1 MSIEKIDKKIEEID
15 SYLKHL
21 DEIET
26 NEYWDEML
34 EENEYEEKL
43 AKGLVYLDKTEN
55 LDYKEEIKI
64 TPNAIKQALDDLLEE
79 NDMYKRENKHLKDL
93 LKNMDKQYAELEE
106 ENYIANKTIN
116 ELTKQIAK
124 LVEDKKQLKERM
136 DKAIEY
142 INHFSKESEVKIYG
156 LPKCKVF
163 IGDTEQL
170 LEILKEV
177 E

>member
-1 MSIEKIDKKIEEID
+1 M
-15 SYLKHL
+15 
-21 DEIET
+21 
-26 NEYWDEML
+26 
-34 EENEYEEKL
+34 
-43 AKGLVYLDKTEN
+43 
-55 LDYKEEIKI
+55 DYKEEIKI

-93 LKNMDKQYAELEE
+93 QKNMDKQYEELEKR
-106 ENYIANKTIN
+106 I
-116 ELTKQIAK
+116 
-124 LVEDKKQLKERM
+124 

-170 LEILKEV
+170 LEILKGDISE
-177 E
+177 